1 MLTVVA
7 VPPGDGN
14 QRGTVEVQ
22 LGDVKCPARCQSIE
36 RAVFLLK
43 DVFWKVITE
52 RMEDAF
58 RSLGLI
64 EITLAL
70 HVVQVGS
77 THNSA
82 SACAACVRIR
92 SSSAF
97 RAWRSVRNWARV
109 ACIRARCSSFASDHI
124 T

>member
-1 MLTVVA
+1 MC
-7 VPPGDGN
+7 N

-22 LGDVKCPARCQSIE
+22 LGGVKCPGRCQSIE

-58 RSLGLI
+58 RSLGLK
-64 EITLAL
+64 EIPLAL

-77 THNSA
+77 TRNLGLGLCRRREHPLQFSVQ
-82 SACAACVRIR
+82 SL
-92 SSSAF
+92 AF
-97 RAWRSVRNWARV
+97 RAKLGKSRLHPS
-109 ACIRARCSSFASDHI
+109 
-124 T
+124 